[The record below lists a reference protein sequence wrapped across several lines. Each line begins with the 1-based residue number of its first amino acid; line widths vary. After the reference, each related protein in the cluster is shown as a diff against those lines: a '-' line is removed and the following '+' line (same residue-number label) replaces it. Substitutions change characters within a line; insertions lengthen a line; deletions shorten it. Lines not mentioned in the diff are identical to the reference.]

1 MNAEGATPA
10 SLGFGIERHI
20 QRSRA
25 ATDSDA
31 KVEHLTCALEALLLH
46 LKHLEVG
53 ARDQR
58 EAAPSIPESAEAESA
73 G

>member
-1 MNAEGATPA
+1 MNAEGATPT

-46 LKHLEVG
+46 LKYLELG
-53 ARDQR
+53 AREQR
-58 EAAPSIPESAEAESA
+58 DPAASAPESAEDESA
-73 G
+73 L